1 MSVNMGGSNRSSDRF
16 NPHRYSRLW
25 AELERVNCYSGKE
38 LPLTIKKKTI
48 CTIAALK
55 ENFE

>member
-38 LPLTIKKKTI
+38 LPLTIKKTKQS
-48 CTIAALK
+48 ALLLH
-55 ENFE
+55 